1 MQKSVL
7 QSSLLITCG
16 CRGRVGIGNSKCSI
30 RLLRCRELGR
40 ESLSWLPPTRC
51 SRQPPPSAYGGNF
64 KRSLHLV
71 FELDTLPSGRT
82 YRLAAVTSGIET
94 TPHRI
99 KRSKH
104 TMATSLVVPLA
115 YITVLVTGLAI
126 FSRVYRRRKAG
137 EWWFGVCDCSQRSIS
152 SVDTD
157 SFSDTSVLT
166 ILLVFSREDDMGSLV
181 PDPPRSR
188 HLHLPAILFIG
199 EPRPRL
205 VAQIRTPGQSHGR
218 REAYLEIEG

>member
-1 MQKSVL
+1 MW
-7 QSSLLITCG
+7 
-16 CRGRVGIGNSKCSI
+16 IGNSKCSI
-30 RLLRCRELGR
+30 RLLCCRVLDR
-40 ESLSWLPPTRC
+40 ESLSWLPPQDAADNLHQVR
-51 SRQPPPSAYGGNF
+51 YGDNF

-82 YRLAAVTSGIET
+82 YYRLAAVTSGIET

-104 TMATSLVVPLA
+104 TMATSLAVPLA

-137 EWWFGVCDCSQRSIS
+137 EWWYGVCDCSQRSIS

-157 SFSDTSVLT
+157 SSSDTSVLT
-166 ILLVFSREDDMGSLV
+166 ILFVSSREDDMGSLV
-181 PDPPRSR
+181 PDPPRAR

-199 EPRPRL
+199 EPRPGL
-205 VAQIRTPGQSHGR
+205 VAQIGTPGQSHGR
-218 REAYLEIEG
+218 REAYLEIKG